1 MSRDSRTRIPHDDC
15 ATIVQ
20 TRSARRP
27 VRSSVFPPN
36 LYIWQAVWTVQSN
49 TIPRH
54 RVCLDSGSLREESK
68 ISEAHRSDIRS
79 AWPRPIRYLAG
90 ILGAYADFL
99 HTPQVPPS
107 FAQCLQYLQFLHALQ
122 GSLPVQVE
130 REAPEAM
137 EMSKA
142 QRRAFGQRV
151 VMVTSGIR
159 LEC

>member
-1 MSRDSRTRIPHDDC
+1 MTAQPLFKRDLRGDLC
-15 ATIVQ
+15 AHQ
-20 TRSARRP
+20 
-27 VRSSVFPPN
+27 
-36 LYIWQAVWTVQSN
+36 
-49 TIPRH
+49 
-54 RVCLDSGSLREESK
+54 CSLRTFIYGKPFGLFSQTPFPDIESVSILDHREK
-68 ISEAHRSDIRS
+68 NRKFLGHIEATFVAHGL
-79 AWPRPIRYLAG
+79 APFVTLAG
-90 ILGAYADFL
+90 VLGAYADFL

-151 VMVTSGIR
+151 VMETSGIR